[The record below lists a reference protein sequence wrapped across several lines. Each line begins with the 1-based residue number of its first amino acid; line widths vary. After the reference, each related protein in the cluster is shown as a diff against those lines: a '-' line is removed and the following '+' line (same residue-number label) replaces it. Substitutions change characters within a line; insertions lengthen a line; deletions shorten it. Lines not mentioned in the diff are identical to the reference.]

1 MASATTPRPV
11 ELLPAVQNFI
21 AGPKQLLI
29 GGRHVDAEAGGTF
42 ETTDP
47 ATGEVIT
54 SVAAATER
62 DVHRAVESS
71 REALKG
77 PWGRMGAH
85 DRERVLHRL
94 AELIESHAEELAQ
107 LDSLDSGKP
116 FRQIEAVDVQLAIGQ
131 FHYYAG
137 WVTKIEGATLPVLM
151 PDTHVTTRR
160 EPVGVVGAIVPWN
173 FPLCQAAFKMAP
185 ALAAGCTVILKPAEQ
200 TPLSGIRLG
209 ELALEAGI
217 PEGVVNVVTGFGT
230 AGAALVEHPGVDK
243 IAFTG
248 SEEVGKEIARRGA
261 ATLKHVSLE
270 LGGKNPNIVFADA
283 DIEQAAVAAATTAF
297 FYTGQV
303 CAAGSRLMVDRRVYD
318 DVVSAVVAEAGKLQL
333 GPGLAEETTLGPLVS
348 DEQRKRVTGFLE
360 GAAAEGATFA
370 TGGGIPNGPLAGGWF
385 HEPTVITDVGDEQ
398 AIVTHEVFGPVV
410 VVQPFE
416 SVEEVAERA
425 NRTSFGLAAGVWT
438 RDLRKAHALA
448 DALEAGTV
456 WVNTYSVFD
465 AVAPWGG
472 YKQSGYGRDGGREGI
487 EKYLQTKTVWT
498 NFG

>member
-11 ELLPAVQNFI
+11 ELLPAVQAFI
-21 AGPKQLLI
+21 DGPKQLLI

-42 ETTDP
+42 ETIDP
-47 ATGEVIT
+47 ATGQVIT
-54 SVAAATER
+54 TAAAATER
-62 DVHRAVESS
+62 DVHLAVESA
-71 REALKG
+71 RAALDG
-77 PWGRMGAH
+77 PWGKLSAH
-85 DRERVLHRL
+85 ERERVLHRF
-94 AELIESHAEELAQ
+94 AELIESHGEELAQ

-137 WVTKIEGATLPVLM
+137 WASKIEGGTLPVIA
-151 PDTHVTTRR
+151 PDTQVTTRR
-160 EPVGVVGAIVPWN
+160 EPIGVVGAIVPWN
-173 FPLCQAAFKMAP
+173 FPLCQASFKIAP
-185 ALAAGCTVILKPAEQ
+185 ALAAGCTVVLKPAEQ

-217 PEGVVNVVTGFGT
+217 PEGVLNVVTGFGT
-230 AGAALVEHPGVDK
+230 VGAALVDHPGVDK

-283 DIEQAAVAAATTAF
+283 DIELASATAAAAAF

-303 CAAGSRLMVDRRVYD
+303 CSAGSRLMVERRVYD
-318 DVVSAVVAEAGKLQL
+318 DVVSAVVDEAGKLQL

-348 DEQRKRVTGFLE
+348 DEQRKRVAGFIE
-360 GAAAEGATFA
+360 GAVGDGASVV
-370 TGGGIPNGPLAGGWF
+370 TGGGIPNGPLAGGYF
-385 HEPTVITDVGDEQ
+385 HEPTVVADVTDEHT
-398 AIVTHEVFGPVV
+398 IVAQEVFGPVV

-416 SVEEVAERA
+416 SVEEVAARA

-438 RDLRKAHALA
+438 HDLRKAHAIA
-448 DALEAGTV
+448 NALQAGTV
-456 WVNTYSVFD
+456 WVNTYNLFD
-465 AVAPWGG
+465 AAAPWGG

-498 NFG
+498 HFG

>member
-1 MASATTPRPV
+1 V
-11 ELLPAVQNFI
+11 ELLPAVQSFI

-62 DVHRAVESS
+62 EVHRAVESS
-71 REALKG
+71 REALRG
-77 PWGRMGAH
+77 PWSRMGAH

-94 AELIESHAEELAQ
+94 AELIESHGEELAQ

-173 FPLCQAAFKMAP
+173 FPLCQAAFKLAP

-283 DIEQAAVAAATTAF
+283 DVEQAAVAAATTAF

-303 CAAGSRLMVDRRVYD
+303 CAAGSRLMVDRTVYD
-318 DVVSAVVAEAGKLQL
+318 EVVAAVVEEAGKLQL

-348 DEQRKRVTGFLE
+348 EEQRRRVIGFLE
-360 GAAAEGATFA
+360 GAAADGATVA
-370 TGGGIPNGPLAGGWF
+370 TGGNIPNGPLAGGWF
-385 HEPTVITDVGDEQ
+385 HEPTVITDVSDDH
-398 AIVTHEVFGPVV
+398 AIVRHEVFGPVV

-416 SVEEVAERA
+416 SVEEVAARA
-425 NRTSFGLAAGVWT
+425 NHSSFGLAAGVWT
-438 RDLRKAHALA
+438 KDLRKAHALA